1 LRKFS
6 TLFIVDA
13 VPDIQWVTD
22 PDVLKALTHPLRRRI
37 FRLLVQLGPATITL
51 LAEHT
56 GADPGQLSF
65 HVRELAK
72 RGFVEEV
79 PELARDRRER
89 WWRAKR
95 GAWGWSSPFSDD
107 PAAQAVADTA
117 DRLMVTEEFERLRAY
132 AAGKDSFGPDWVE
145 AACASNSHFRLT
157 PAELSELTSELIDVL
172 RRWSDVGRVDSAR
185 PDSRPD
191 DGRESVFLFLHAFP
205 ERP

>member
-6 TLFIVDA
+6 TAYTVGI
-13 VPDIQWVTD
+13 VPDIRWVTD

-37 FRLLVQLGPATITL
+37 FRLLVQLGPATITV
-51 LAEHT
+51 LARHT

-72 RGFVEEV
+72 RGFVEEA
-79 PELARDRRER
+79 PELARDRREH

-95 GAWGWSSPFSDD
+95 GSWAWSSPFSDD
-107 PAAQAVADTA
+107 PAVQAVADTA

-132 AAGKDSFGPDWVE
+132 GAAKESFGPDWIE
-145 AACASNSHFRLT
+145 AAFSSNSHFRLT
-157 PAELSELTSELIDVL
+157 PAELSQLTSELIDVL

-185 PDSRPD
+185 PDRRPD